1 MIEEKHPDGKKMK
14 RWNVIVYTEK
24 NMKDYAYREKS
35 LLKPHWTRDYKN
47 VEQTIKQNGW
57 IAIWFG

>member
-1 MIEEKHPDGKKMK
+1 MK